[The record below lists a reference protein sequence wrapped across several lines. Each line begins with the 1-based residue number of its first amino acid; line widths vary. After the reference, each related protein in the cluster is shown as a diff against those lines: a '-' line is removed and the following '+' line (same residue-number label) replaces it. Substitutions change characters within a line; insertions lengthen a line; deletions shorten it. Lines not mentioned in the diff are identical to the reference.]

1 MSIDH
6 FVVDE
11 DEVVRGILDWVR
23 IESPTYNKNAVN
35 RMMDLA
41 EHTMECIG
49 AEIYRKKGVDGYG
62 DVLKARIGSNSYSS
76 QPGILILGH
85 LDTIHLEGTINS
97 DLKVRREGDKLFGP
111 GVSDMKGGMY
121 LACHVVEQL
130 LKDGN
135 MFDGPISFMFIPDE
149 EVGSP
154 STRGLIEE
162 EARNHKY
169 VLVPEPAK
177 PRKFISGRHAFLRYK
192 IHVYGKPAHAGI
204 AVGVGHSAI
213 SVMSRTISDIESFS
227 KVEDEITYRVG
238 NVSGGNFVN
247 VVPTECHAEVLCVA
261 PTDEAMKE
269 IVKNMMSIARE
280 DENIIVE
287 VEPGPVR
294 PLFQPS
300 TQSMPLINEAI
311 KIASELGLELGHGQ
325 FGGGSDG
332 NFTGAMGIPTLDG
345 LGVEGDGHHTKQE
358 HLLVSSLVPRAKL
371 FAGIIKFL
379 SSRVK

>member
-1 MSIDH
+1 
-6 FVVDE
+6 
-11 DEVVRGILDWVR
+11 
-23 IESPTYNKNAVN
+23 
-35 RMMDLA
+35 
-41 EHTMECIG
+41 
-49 AEIYRKKGVDGYG
+49 
-62 DVLKARIGSNSYSS
+62 
-76 QPGILILGH
+76 
-85 LDTIHLEGTINS
+85 
-97 DLKVRREGDKLFGP
+97 
-111 GVSDMKGGMY
+111 
-121 LACHVVEQL
+121 
-130 LKDGN
+130 
-135 MFDGPISFMFIPDE
+135 
-149 EVGSP
+149 
-154 STRGLIEE
+154 
-162 EARNHKY
+162 
-169 VLVPEPAK
+169 
-177 PRKFISGRHAFLRYK
+177 
-192 IHVYGKPAHAGI
+192 
-204 AVGVGHSAI
+204 
-213 SVMSRTISDIESFS
+213 
-227 KVEDEITYRVG
+227 
-238 NVSGGNFVN
+238 N

-379 SSRVK
+379 SSKVK